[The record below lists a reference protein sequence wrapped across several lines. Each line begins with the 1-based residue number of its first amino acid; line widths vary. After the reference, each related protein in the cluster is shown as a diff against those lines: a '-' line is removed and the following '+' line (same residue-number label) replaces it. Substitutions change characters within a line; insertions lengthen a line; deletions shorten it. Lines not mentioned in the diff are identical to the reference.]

1 MDDKNED
8 QFDNLDN
15 MEFEDYPEDNKEINN
30 EDTPSFDFN
39 EPSEKAYEGFEE
51 YKEDDNS
58 QAYSP
63 IPPIG
68 PGEEANKN
76 ADNAGGIPVAPVH
89 HSNERIK
96 RRAKEA
102 RLRRE
107 KLREKQEK
115 RKKNIVLTI
124 VVFGLLL
131 VLIWLMYFALTDMMP
146 EHLMKQ
152 GQKYLVEKEYQKA
165 LKMFKMAGD
174 AKPYDPEPVYY
185 QAVAL
190 SNLPPTYENQKAL
203 YDISQLDNCDKA
215 SNYADNV
222 LIAMRKEVERKVGP
236 NYVDNVLYDDL
247 LFRWNINKPIR
258 YYVNDNTNM
267 PTDYL
272 NAVKKAFQE
281 WSTASNGE
289 IMFEEIQGSKYADI
303 VINLLDNIMIKRIE
317 DPDRSGTVNPIIKN
331 NVLEQVDINLKTNY
345 ANGRKYEL
353 DKFQKLAQHEI
364 GHALGI
370 WGHSSEPTD
379 IMYYKNDYINDIRG
393 RNNLSERDVNTL
405 LLLYKMVPDV
415 IDTPINPAEYN
426 NLFYHYLITAIPG
439 ENFELEI
446 HRLIEK
452 LKYDRRN
459 IIIWVDLA
467 INYGYKKQYERS
479 NLILHRVL
487 PLTKNDIQN
496 QHVVLYNLAANYYKM
511 KDYKNAEKFLKLAI
525 MFHED
530 IYTQMLEAFI
540 DLKLNRRELA
550 KGKLIAL
557 NKMYPDNIE
566 IALKLA
572 EVYYFDKERLKAKEV
587 IENLTKVN
595 PSSLRDRRVTKYRIY
610 NAKFIDKNETK
621 KK

>member
-30 EDTPSFDFN
+30 EDTPSFDSN

-76 ADNAGGIPVAPVH
+76 ADNAGGIPVARVH

-610 NAKFIDKNETK
+610 NAKFIDKNEAK